1 MSNLD
6 IKIELSNEIDES
18 CGTKAV
24 MLYELKKLG
33 IPVPEFY
40 VISSTIF
47 LSLCQELNIQNP
59 KLFYANSR
67 FDASINNQLKNI
79 NIINKSEILDRI
91 PENKYMVR
99 SSSVPSKEI
108 DLLMFPS
115 MISGAFESFFASSL
129 IDVINNIPKVWESV
143 YSEKAYKQCR
153 LFSKESIIDG
163 IGVLIQQYVEPVIS
177 GVAHTNNNIVSIN
190 WIEGHLSKIVNGET
204 IGQTVDIYKSCENEY
219 ILRGIENNIMSIKNN
234 CLENVFRLILETTIS
249 IKQYFEFEQEIE
261 WIYDGEKLWVVQTQ
275 SLLNEK

>member
-47 LSLCQELNIQNP
+47 LSLCQELNLQNP

-79 NIINKSEILDRI
+79 NIINKSEIIDRI

-129 IDVINNIPKVWESV
+129 MDVINNIPKVWESV

-234 CLENVFRLILETTIS
+234 CLENVFKLILETTIS
-249 IKQYFEFEQEIE
+249 IKQYFGFEQEIE

-275 SLLNEK
+275 SLLIEK